1 MCIYVKSIVMP
12 GSRIEDKNKWW
23 YEKSDPNEITG
34 QDLYVYYQRID
45 KDSNGKGDAKE
56 VVLSHLKQHLF
67 NKKALNLLNKKT
79 QEFEKELKKNQQNL
93 MTTISSESLN
103 SVDSARSTE
112 STNPQFEIN
121 ELQSYYEELGGIG
134 NDLDKLKEFE
144 NKVQDKINDLKHQI
158 QIYESSIEETK
169 RKKTNTSVFNKLK
182 KTKHDATIDQLIE
195 IGDNAKNKITQY
207 EMLLSQIEHKM
218 PTSFDLVPMR
228 ENHFNQK
235 AHVVE
240 NDTKTLKP
248 YFQKLEEDYVIA
260 FGHLQLNVQQS
271 NNSSVHG
278 FVEELD
284 KLKLTMI
291 NTYQNKQYER
301 VSLVDCSEMVE
312 ILTIYI
318 NVFKLY
324 IYLLEQNNTIPEDVK
339 TMLLTHCQDFIEVI
353 ESEQQLFRDDDCTQ
367 QQWLGFNMFDIIIG
381 EIVVPYLK
389 LYLKTPEEIRALSLK
404 LQEKKTL
411 LASMKT
417 SADLNFNALKSAND
431 LDKLNVYVSS
441 PTPLENSKQKL
452 NRRFE
457 KLQSIQSIKK
467 NLSKGSSMFNIFS
480 SKPSNDETNQ
490 EELEELEHEIK
501 KITEEIQF
509 QEKLRE
515 LIQTFESQ
523 QNTKSFLRQGGRT
536 KRRRRKQTRKNN
548 RTRKTKQK
556 QKKRAKR
563 SIKIRK

>member
-1 MCIYVKSIVMP
+1 MP